1 MPEGS
6 RLQPPTLDELRRR
19 ADEAFAEA
27 QTVIEKA
34 HQITRDARELRRA
47 LEHTTEELKVYT
59 D

>member
-6 RLQPPTLDELRRR
+6 RLPTPTLNELKRRG
-19 ADEAFAEA
+19 DEAFVEA
-27 QTVIEKA
+27 QIVIEKA